1 MARKARIVTINDKPY
16 RFTKSEMELIESHGI
31 TAGMVSKRVKDGW
44 ELHEAMDAPEGTR
57 LSEYREKKTIERLEQ
72 ARLERKLERKRKKE
86 AELRRKKPHLFNV
99 PQKHPRGRYA
109 CYLMEN
115 DIFVKV
121 KKQIMTDNAR
131 KEYLNQFFGSKRYLY
146 QDNERVA
153 HIHVAN
159 GNYYFHGHIV
169 PGWQGVKKTFDTAEE
184 LEIYIKQH
192 GLEYEE
198 QKQLTLFQ
206 RRWK

>member
-1 MARKARIVTINDKPY
+1 MT
-16 RFTKSEMELIESHGI
+16 
-31 TAGMVSKRVKDGW
+31 
-44 ELHEAMDAPEGTR
+44 
-57 LSEYREKKTIERLEQ
+57 
-72 ARLERKLERKRKKE
+72 
-86 AELRRKKPHLFNV
+86 
-99 PQKHPRGRYA
+99 
-109 CYLMEN
+109 
-115 DIFVKV
+115 
-121 KKQIMTDNAR
+121 MTDSGR
-131 KEYLNQFFGSKRYLY
+131 KEYLKHFFGSKRYLY

-198 QKQLTLFQ
+198 QKQLTLF
-206 RRWK
+206 

>member
-153 HIHVAN
+153 HIHVVN
-159 GNYYFHGHIV
+159 GTYYFHGHIV

-184 LEIYIKQH
+184 LETYIKQQ

-206 RRWK
+206 RRL